1 MRILDSIGFNW
12 PVFCAVAIGFL
23 ASSYSLFATNFV
35 TPALLYVYPPNAQG
49 LSHVEAGEMLDLT
62 TLSATLFGMVVFG
75 YLADRGGRKRLYG
88 WELIILI
95 LATVGLVLSSQGF
108 MQPDVDMEGVPK
120 SSMNIYASIIFFRCL
135 LGFGIGAEVGCA
147 V

>member
-1 MRILDSIGFNW
+1 
-12 PVFCAVAIGFL
+12 
-23 ASSYSLFATNFV
+23 
-35 TPALLYVYPPNAQG
+35 
-49 LSHVEAGEMLDLT
+49 MLDLT
-62 TLSATLFGMVVFG
+62 TLSATLFGMIVFG

-108 MQPDVDMEGVPK
+108 MQADVDAENVPT

-135 LGFGIGAEVGCA
+135 LGFGIGAEVSCA

>member
-1 MRILDSIGFNW
+1 
-12 PVFCAVAIGFL
+12 
-23 ASSYSLFATNFV
+23 
-35 TPALLYVYPPNAQG
+35 
-49 LSHVEAGEMLDLT
+49 MLDLT

-108 MQPDVDMEGVPK
+108 MQADVDIEGVPK

-135 LGFGIGAEVGCA
+135 LGFGIGAEVSCA